1 MRIERTK
8 GLRPLSLFVLGL
20 SLATSAGAQVLPPWQ
35 FDGLAQRDVDVWQE
49 QARPAVPP
57 ADSRPVDD
65 ATFAAVSRGGPWTA
79 SDWQPLNRAQARL
92 FEMARTGQ
100 WGALLQ
106 ALKDTDA
113 SPDVCD
119 ADGATLLTL
128 AARQGRAEIVRELL
142 RRGADANRRGLNGHT
157 PLTAAAQ
164 GGHDLVVLELLREGA
179 DPDRWNAQGQP
190 PLHEAARQGQ
200 VRVMRTLLAA
210 GARIGA
216 WNKVGHAPLHAAAH
230 TGHTA
235 AVLALVEAGVPA
247 TALDEHGLNAVHAA
261 AVNRHFDTVAWLRER
276 GVPVQGPLTQ
286 ALLDRPADPL
296 PRVP

>member
-8 GLRPLSLFVLGL
+8 GLRPLSLFVLGWG
-20 SLATSAGAQVLPPWQ
+20 LATSVGAQVLPPWQ

-49 QARPAVPP
+49 QAKPALPP
-57 ADSRPVDD
+57 SDGRPVDD
-65 ATFAAVSRGGPWTA
+65 AAFAAVSRGGPWTA

-92 FEMARTGQ
+92 FEMARSAQ
-100 WGALLQ
+100 WDALLQ
-106 ALKDTDA
+106 TLKDTDA
-113 SPDVCD
+113 PPDVRD
-119 ADGATLLTL
+119 GDGATLLTL
-128 AARQGRAEIVRELL
+128 AARQGRADIVRELL
-142 RRGADANRRGLNGHT
+142 RRGAEVDRRGVNGHT

-164 GGHDLVVLELLREGA
+164 GGHDLIVRELLRQGA
-179 DPDRWNAQGQP
+179 DPERWNAQGQS

-200 VRVMRTLLAA
+200 VRVLRTLLAA
-210 GARIGA
+210 GSPISA

-235 AVLALVEAGVPA
+235 AVRALVEAGVPA
-247 TALDEHGLNAVHAA
+247 SALDEHGLNAVHAA

-296 PRVP
+296 PVVP